1 MMLSECCVSEGGV
14 CRVNYYPTRGEWT
27 NDIYICHFGE
37 EACQPSHAYGPA
49 QRDHYLIHFVVSGK
63 GALYCDGRS
72 WPVGPGQGFLILPG
86 EETYYQAD
94 DREPWHYAWVGYR
107 GGQARSITRS
117 AGLDALHRVFTAPDA
132 CAAWDALAAMRREG
146 RELRLSQI
154 ASAGN
159 LLRFMALI
167 APEQDPDESITP
179 AAEYCD
185 KAQWYLEGRYD
196 RPVSVQET
204 ADFVGLSRSHLY
216 RVMME
221 ERGCSPKEMLL
232 SIRMRHA
239 AQMLTDTSLTLDEI
253 ARRVGL
259 QTGAQLGT
267 AFRGYFGVPPG
278 KYRMLP
284 GEERQMLLSDHL
296 LR

>member
-1 MMLSECCVSEGGV
+1 LQ
-14 CRVNYYPTRGEWT
+14 RTDYYPTRGEWT
-27 NDIYICHFGE
+27 NEIYICHFGE
-37 EACQPSHAYGPA
+37 EACQPSHGYGPA
-49 QRDHYLIHFVVSGK
+49 QRDHYLIHFVVSGR
-63 GALYCDGRS
+63 GALYCDGRA

-94 DREPWHYAWVGYR
+94 EKEPWHYAWVGYQ
-107 GGQARSITRS
+107 GGLAGNITRS

-132 CAAWDALAAMRREG
+132 SAAWEALLTMRHEG
-146 RELRLSQI
+146 QVLRLSQM

-167 APEQDPDESITP
+167 APGQDPDESVTS
-179 AAEYCD
+179 AAEYCS

-221 ERGCSPKEMLL
+221 ERGCSPKELL
-232 SIRMRHA
+232 LRIRMWHA
-239 AQMLTDTSLTLDEI
+239 AQLLTATSLTLDEI

-259 QTGAQLGT
+259 QTGSQLGT
-267 AFRGYFGVPPG
+267 AFRGYFGISPG
-278 KYRMLP
+278 KYRSIP

>member
-1 MMLSECCVSEGGV
+1 VEG
-14 CRVNYYPTRGEWT
+14 VNYYPRRGEWS
-27 NDIYICHFGE
+27 DEIYICHFGE
-37 EACQPSHAYGPA
+37 EVCQASHAYGPA
-49 QRDHYLIHFVVSGK
+49 QRDHYLIHFVVSGR
-63 GALYCDGRS
+63 GVLHADGRV
-72 WPVGPGQGFLILPG
+72 WVVEAGQGFLILPG
-86 EETYYQAD
+86 EETIYQAD
-94 DREPWHYAWVGYR
+94 ALQPWHYAWVGYR
-107 GGQARSITRS
+107 GRQARSITRS

-132 CAAWDALAAMRREG
+132 GAAWEALSAMRREG
-146 RELRLSQI
+146 RALRLSQV

-167 APEQDPDESITP
+167 APPQDPDAEVS
-179 AAEYCD
+179 AAAAYCD

-232 SIRMRHA
+232 KIRMRHA
-239 AQMLTDTSLTLDEI
+239 AQLLTDTSLTVEEI

-267 AFRGYFGVPPG
+267 AFRSYFGTPPG
-278 KYRMLP
+278 RYRSLTE
-284 GEERQMLLSDHL
+284 EERQMCQSDQI

>member
-1 MMLSECCVSEGGV
+1 MTD
-14 CRVNYYPTRGEWT
+14 VNYYPRRGEWT
-27 NDIYICHFGE
+27 DEIYICHFGE
-37 EACQPSHAYGPA
+37 EACQPAYAYGPA
-49 QRDHYLIHFVVSGK
+49 QRDYYLIHFVVSGR
-63 GALYCDGRS
+63 GTLWADGRA
-72 WPVGPGQGFLILPG
+72 WTVEAGQGFLILPG

-94 DREPWHYAWVGYR
+94 EKQPWHYAWVGYR
-107 GGQARSITRS
+107 GRQARSITRS
-117 AGLDALHRVFTAPDA
+117 VGLDAHHRVFTATDA
-132 CAAWDALAAMRREG
+132 PAAWDALSTMRREG
-146 RELRLSQI
+146 QALRLSQMV
-154 ASAGN
+154 SAGN

-167 APEQDPDESITP
+167 APPQDPDGDAST
-179 AAEYCD
+179 AAAYCD

-232 SIRMRHA
+232 NIRMGHA
-239 AQMLTDTSLTLDEI
+239 AQLLADTALTLEEI

-267 AFRGYFGVPPG
+267 AFRRYYGMTPG
-278 KYRMLP
+278 RYRAMTD
-284 GEERQMLLSDHL
+284 EEKMTFHARRKTERRHEDA
-296 LR
+296 